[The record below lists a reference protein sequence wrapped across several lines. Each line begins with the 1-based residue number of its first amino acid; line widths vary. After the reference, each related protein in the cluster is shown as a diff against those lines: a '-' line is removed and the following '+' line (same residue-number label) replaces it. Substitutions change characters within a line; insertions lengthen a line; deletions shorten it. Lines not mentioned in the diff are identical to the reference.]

1 MTPARRRLLRW
12 RCRAQQLIEA
22 ALDLFFP
29 RDCALCGGPLP
40 TGHLC
45 PDCRRQL
52 HESPIHSRCPRCGE
66 EFPGLDADPAA
77 PCAACREHPPAYR
90 RALIALRYDDNARA
104 LIHAFKYHRG
114 VHLTAEFVRL
124 LRATLRREVR
134 GLTFS
139 AVVPV
144 PITRAKLHARGYN
157 QADLLARG
165 LARRLNV
172 PCLRHLLV
180 RHDTGI
186 FSQTRLHRA
195 ERLANA
201 REAYALA
208 PRAPNL
214 AGKRLLLVD
223 DVMTTGATAQAC
235 AEALASAGAE
245 VYLLALARPLR

>member
-1 MTPARRRLLRW
+1 MTRARRRLLRW
-12 RCRAQQLIEA
+12 RCRVQRLLEA
-22 ALDLFFP
+22 VLDLLFP
-29 RDCALCGGPLP
+29 RDCALCQGYVP

-45 PDCRRQL
+45 PACRKRLREAPL
-52 HESPIHSRCPRCGE
+52 HTRCPRCGE
-66 EFPGLDADPAA
+66 EFPGLDAPAT
-77 PCAACREHPPAYR
+77 PCAACREHPPAFR

-114 VHLTAEFVRL
+114 IHLTADFVRL
-124 LRATLRREVR
+124 LRAKLRRELP
-134 GLTFS
+134 GMTFS

-144 PITRAKLHARGYN
+144 PITRAKLRSRGYN
-157 QADLLARG
+157 QAELLARA
-165 LARRLNV
+165 LARRLGL
-172 PCLRHLLV
+172 PCLHRLLV
-180 RHDTGI
+180 RHETGV

-208 PRAPNL
+208 PRAPSL
-214 AGKRLLLVD
+214 AGQRLLLVD

>member
-1 MTPARRRLLRW
+1 MIAARRLLRA
-12 RCRAQQLIEA
+12 RCYARRLLEA
-22 ALDLFFP
+22 ALDLLFP

-45 PDCRRQL
+45 PDCRRAL
-52 HESPIHSRCPRCGE
+52 REAPTHPRCPRCGE

-77 PCAACREHPPAYR
+77 PCAACRAHPPAYR
-90 RALIALRYDDNARA
+90 RALIALRYDDHARA
-104 LIHAFKYHRG
+104 LIHTFKYHRG
-114 VHLTAEFVRL
+114 IHLAPDLARL
-124 LRATLRREVR
+124 LRATLRREVPD
-134 GLTFS
+134 LTFS
-139 AVVPV
+139 ALVPV
-144 PITRAKLHARGYN
+144 PITRAKLRARGYN
-157 QADLLARG
+157 QADLLART
-165 LARRLNV
+165 LARRLGL
-172 PCLRHLLV
+172 PCLRRLLV

-208 PRAPNL
+208 PRAPSL
-214 AGKRLLLVD
+214 TGLRLLLVD